1 MAMAKATKV
10 RMVEGITEYHLDNGL
25 QVLLFPD
32 DSQSTVTVN
41 ITYMVG
47 SRLEGYGET
56 GMAHLLE
63 HMMFKGSPR
72 HRNVLKLVEEKG
84 GQLNGSTV
92 FDRTNYY
99 ETLPASQANLDW
111 ALDLEADRM
120 VNAEVSAD
128 DLKTEFSV
136 VRNEFEKRENSP
148 PNVLHERVWS
158 TAYLWHNYG
167 KSTIGSRVDIE
178 KVPAPT
184 LRKFYEK
191 YYQPDNATVIVSGKF
206 DDKAAL
212 ASIEKTFGMVAK
224 PTRVLVGGYTI
235 EPVQDGEREVELRR
249 KGDVSVVETAY
260 HVVSGTSPD
269 APVVDAANDILTR
282 DPSGRL
288 YKKLVVSK
296 LAASVSGGTQGLHD
310 PGMAEFVVQVRDPK
324 NVDKVTQILE
334 SEVESFGASKI
345 DPADVERWRVST
357 LKEIELQMTD
367 SQQMAVFLSEFIAQG
382 DWRVLFAYRDAVKK
396 VTADDVARV
405 AKAYFKPSNR
415 TLGKFVP
422 IQGEIDRAPL
432 TEPGNIAE
440 FVKGVKEGTTKEQ
453 GEQFAAT
460 LDNIEARTARKEL
473 KGGIKAAF
481 LPKKTR
487 GGKVHLALHFHWGD
501 EKGLQ
506 NKGRAGS
513 MMGSL
518 MERGTTTKSN
528 QQVKDLEDKL
538 KAHISLGSDATGLQI
553 DIETTK
559 ENLAPALD
567 LAGEMATAP
576 AFSDKELDLVRQEQL
591 AAFEQQLQNPTAI
604 AFNTLQNS
612 ISKWPKA
619 DPRYPDSVADHVDD
633 LKKVTAA
640 EVKQFYKD
648 FAGAGHGELSVVGDF
663 DPAAVG
669 TQVEKLFAGWQT
681 KKPYKRLDNKAWG
694 VAGSEKSINIK
705 DKEQTTLALMF
716 DVPMKDTDADYA
728 AWLMASE
735 VLGGYSGSR
744 LWMRIRE
751 KEGLTYGVQSFAF
764 AGSLDDAGGFG
775 AFLIVAPQNLAKAKV
790 SMLEEFNR
798 MASGEVATDELGKA
812 KDTWL
817 KEQDTSLSDDNTQ
830 TEMLVNQLY
839 RNRTVQ
845 FTKDLRAKVA
855 AVTPADIQRVAKKYY
870 DQKRLTIVDA
880 GDQSKAK

>member
-1 MAMAKATKV
+1 
-10 RMVEGITEYHLDNGL
+10 MVEGITEYRLDNGL

-41 ITYMVG
+41 VTYMVG
-47 SRLEGYGET
+47 SRFEGYGET

-84 GQLNGSTV
+84 GQLNGSTE

-136 VRNEFEKRENSP
+136 VRNEFEKDENSP
-148 PNVLHERVWS
+148 PNILHERVWS

-167 KSTIGSRVDIE
+167 KSTIGSRSDIE

-191 YYQPDNATVIVSGKF
+191 YYQPDNATLIVSGKF

-224 PTRVLVGGYTI
+224 PTRVLSGSYTV
-235 EPVQDGEREVELRR
+235 EPVQDGEREVLLRR

-269 APVVDAANDILTR
+269 APAIDAANDILTR

-296 LAASVSGGTQGLHD
+296 LAASVGGGTQGLHD
-310 PGMAEFVVQVRDPK
+310 PGMAEFFVQVRDPK
-324 NVDKVTQILE
+324 NIDKVTQILE
-334 SEVESFGASKI
+334 SEVESLGASKI
-345 DPADVERWRVST
+345 DPADLERWRVST

-367 SQQMAVFLSEFIAQG
+367 SQQTAVFLSEFIAQG

-396 VTADDVARV
+396 VTVDDVAHV
-405 AKAYFKPSNR
+405 AKEYFKASNR

-422 IQGEIDRAPL
+422 IQGEVDRAPL

-453 GEQFAAT
+453 GEQFEAT
-460 LDNIEARTARKEL
+460 LDNIGARTARKEL

-501 EKGLQ
+501 EQGLQ

-513 MMGSL
+513 MMGTL
-518 MERGTTTKSN
+518 MARGTATKTN
-528 QQVKDLEDKL
+528 QQIKDLEDQL
-538 KAHISLGSDATGLQI
+538 KAHISFGSDATGLQI

-559 ENLAPALD
+559 DNLGPALD
-567 LAGEMATAP
+567 LAGEIATAP

-591 AAFEQQLQNPTAI
+591 AAFEQQLQNPTAV
-604 AFNTLQNS
+604 AFNTLQSS

-619 DPRYPDSVADHVDD
+619 DPRYPDSVADHVED

-640 EVKQFYKD
+640 EVKQFYKE
-648 FAGAGHGELSVVGDF
+648 FAGAGHSELAVVGDF

-669 TQVEKLFAGWQT
+669 AQVEKLFAGWQT

-705 DKEQTTLALMF
+705 DKEQTTLAIMF
-716 DVPMKDTDADYA
+716 DVPMKDTDADYP

-775 AFLIVAPQNLAKAKV
+775 AFLIVAPQNLAKAKA

-798 MASGEVATDELGKA
+798 MASGEITTDELGKA
-812 KDTWL
+812 KETWL

-845 FTKDLRAKVA
+845 FSKDLRAKVA